1 VAENTDN
8 RLEVDMGTMRRILV
22 AIKDLDAASM
32 PAVRKAAQ
40 LAMAAGATLE
50 LFHALSQS
58 ILIDALDARRISL
71 ADYEA
76 EQIAAALKRLEAIA
90 KRLRKH
96 DVEVV
101 CAAEWDFPPAEA
113 VVRRALKTRA
123 DLIVAERH
131 ASRHVAGWML
141 AYTDWELLRQA
152 PCPVLLVKLS
162 RPYHRPVVMAAVD
175 PFHEHAKPSKLDDAL
190 LETSA
195 RITEAAKGSLRIVHC
210 VAPTTM
216 VTAGWMAGPVVIADP
231 HSDATLKRARRA
243 LAAEVARHPLPSH
256 KLAVVEGVAREAIPL
271 AAKSLQAQIV
281 VMGALSRSGVQ
292 RLLIGNTAEAVL
304 DALPCD
310 VLIVKPGKFQTKV
323 PRKPRGAQLL
333 ALPTAMTG

>member
-1 VAENTDN
+1 
-8 RLEVDMGTMRRILV
+8 MGTMQRILV

-40 LAMAAGATLE
+40 LAMSSGATLE

-76 EQIAAALKRLEAIA
+76 EQVAAAIKRLEVIA

-131 ASRHVAGWML
+131 ATRHVAGWML

-152 PCPVLLVKLS
+152 PCAVLLVKLP
-162 RPYHRPVVMAAVD
+162 RPYHRPVVMTAVD
-175 PFHEHAKPSKLDDAL
+175 PFHEHAKPSKLDDVL

-195 RITEAAKGSLRIVHC
+195 RITEAAHGSLRIVHC
-210 VAPTTM
+210 VAPASM
-216 VTAGWMAGPVVIADP
+216 VTAGWMTGPVVIADA
-231 HSDATLKRARRA
+231 HTDATLKRARRA

-256 KLAVVEGVAREAIPL
+256 KLAVVEGVARDAIPL

-281 VMGALSRSGVQ
+281 VMGALSRSGLQ
-292 RLLIGNTAEAVL
+292 RVLIGNTAEAVL

>member
-1 VAENTDN
+1 
-8 RLEVDMGTMRRILV
+8 MGTMKRILV

-40 LAMAAGATLE
+40 LAMSTGATLE

-58 ILIDALDARRISL
+58 ILVDALDARRISL
-71 ADYEA
+71 KDYEN
-76 EQIAAALKRLEAIA
+76 EQISAALKRLETLA
-90 KRLRKH
+90 KRIRKH

-113 VVRRALKTRA
+113 IVRRALKTKA

-131 ASRHVAGWML
+131 ATRHVAGWML
-141 AYTDWELLRQA
+141 AYTDWEILRQA
-152 PCPVLLVKLS
+152 PCAVLLVKLPK
-162 RPYHRPVVMAAVD
+162 PYHRPVVMTAVD
-175 PFHEHAKPSKLDDAL
+175 PFHEHAKPSKLDDVL
-190 LETSA
+190 LEHSA
-195 RITEAAKGSLRIVHC
+195 QLTEAVRGSLRIVHC
-210 VAPTTM
+210 VAPASM
-216 VTAGWMAGPVVIADP
+216 VTAGWMAGPIVVADT
-231 HSDATLKRARRA
+231 HTDAALKRARQA

-271 AAKSLQAQIV
+271 AAKSLKAQIV
-281 VMGALSRSGVQ
+281 VMGALSRSGLKRV
-292 RLLIGNTAEAVL
+292 LIGNTAEAVL

-310 VLIVKPGKFQTKV
+310 VLVVKPGRFQTKV

>member
-1 VAENTDN
+1 
-8 RLEVDMGTMRRILV
+8 MGTMQRILV

-40 LAMAAGATLE
+40 LAMSSGATLE

-76 EQIAAALKRLEAIA
+76 EQVAAAIKRLEVIA

-131 ASRHVAGWML
+131 ATRHVAGWML

-152 PCPVLLVKLS
+152 PCAVLLVKLP
-162 RPYHRPVVMAAVD
+162 RPYHRPVVMTAVD

-195 RITEAAKGSLRIVHC
+195 RITEAAHGSLRIVHC
-210 VAPTTM
+210 VAPASM
-216 VTAGWMAGPVVIADP
+216 VTAGWMTGPVVIADV
-231 HSDATLKRARRA
+231 HTDATLKRARRA

-256 KLAVVEGVAREAIPL
+256 KLAVVEGVARDAIPL

-281 VMGALSRSGVQ
+281 VMGALSRSGLQ
-292 RLLIGNTAEAVL
+292 RVLIGNTAEAVL

>member
-1 VAENTDN
+1 
-8 RLEVDMGTMRRILV
+8 MGTMQRILV

-40 LAMAAGATLE
+40 LAMSSGATLE

-76 EQIAAALKRLEAIA
+76 EQVAAAIKRLEVIA

-131 ASRHVAGWML
+131 ATRHVAGWML

-152 PCPVLLVKLS
+152 PCAVLLVKLP
-162 RPYHRPVVMAAVD
+162 RPYHRPVVMTAVD

-195 RITEAAKGSLRIVHC
+195 RITEAAHGSLRIVHC
-210 VAPTTM
+210 VAPASM
-216 VTAGWMAGPVVIADP
+216 VTAGWMTGPVVIADV
-231 HSDATLKRARRA
+231 HTDATLKRARRA

-256 KLAVVEGVAREAIPL
+256 KLAVVEGVARDAIPL
-271 AAKSLQAQIV
+271 AAKSLKAQIV
-281 VMGALSRSGVQ
+281 VMGALSRSGLQ
-292 RLLIGNTAEAVL
+292 RVLIGNTAEAVL